1 MGAGQTDVK
10 LGAKQYIQQKEAGKI
25 TDTLFTKQ
33 ICFLCKKY
41 LQIQKLHISP
51 HFGKYLIDKRYADN
65 PTVWLQSV
73 RGDFDLVEIPAMQ
86 NQQAPG
92 LGSKEN
98 LGLIQGTQVGAQGQN
113 GAGFKVAK
121 KIDDVRAWDSQM
133 YLKAKKFLE
142 VHNPVVTP
150 PHLFNREMYRM
161 AVAYVNVNSS
171 ESDTGCIY
179 TGIKQ
184 IPSGGQKIVQ
194 DAYSLELKMAEIE
207 CFNQATQNARGNF
220 RAIQPARPTVVI
232 EAIEISPSTESPT
245 GEKKPKPQPGRPGYY
260 VKP

>member
-73 RGDFDLVEIPAMQ
+73 KGDFDLVQIQPVQ
-86 NQQAPG
+86 NQAGVG
-92 LGSKEN
+92 LCPKEN
-98 LGLIQGTQVGAQGQN
+98 LGLIQGSQAGGQGQN
-113 GAGFKVAK
+113 GEGLKVFKK
-121 KIDDVRAWDSQM
+121 QDDVRAWDSQM

-171 ESDTGCIY
+171 DSETGCVY
-179 TGIKQ
+179 RGMKQ
-184 IPSGGQKIVQ
+184 IQSGGQRIVQ
-194 DAYSLELKMAEIE
+194 DAFSLELKMAEIE
-207 CFNQATQNARGNF
+207 CFNQAT
-220 RAIQPARPTVVI
+220 
-232 EAIEISPSTESPT
+232 
-245 GEKKPKPQPGRPGYY
+245 
-260 VKP
+260 